1 MKTIIK
7 TENLKKYYP
16 VKKGVFSRVVGYV
29 KAVDSIS
36 LSIKRGKTLGL
47 VGESGCGKTTLGRTV
62 IRLYEPTSGKI
73 FFKGENI
80 TDCSQRDLKPSR
92 KNMQIIFQ
100 DPYASLNPRM
110 TVLDIVGEGPV
121 VHGLVKNK
129 KEKRGLVSEVLDKVG
144 LSDEH
149 IDRYPHEFSGGQRQ
163 RIGIAR
169 AVVMTPEFIVC
180 DEPVSALDVSIQ
192 AQIINLLIVLKNEF
206 NMAYLFISHD
216 LKVVEYISDEV
227 AVMYMGC
234 VVEHAESKA
243 IYKNPL
249 HPYTVALMNAIPVI
263 DKKSGM
269 KKVLLGG
276 DVPSSLNPPSGC
288 TFHTRCPER
297 VQKCKDEKPEL
308 REIRRGHW
316 IACHNRK

>member
-1 MKTIIK
+1 METIIK

-16 VKKGVFSRVVGYV
+16 VKKGVFSRAAGYV

-36 LSIKRGKTLGL
+36 LSIERGRTLGL
-47 VGESGCGKTTLGRTV
+47 VGESGCGKTTLGRTI

-73 FFKGENI
+73 FFKEKNI
-80 TDCSQRDLKPSR
+80 TACSQKDLKPSR

-100 DPYASLNPRM
+100 DPYSSLNPRM

-129 KEKRGLVSEVLDKVG
+129 KEKRGLVSEVLYKVG

-192 AQIINLLIVLKNEF
+192 AQIINLLMELKNEF

-216 LKVVEYISDEV
+216 LKVVEYISDEG

-234 VVEHAESKA
+234 VVEHAESRA

-263 DKKSGM
+263 NKKTGR

-288 TFHTRCPER
+288 AFHTRCPEC
-297 VQKCKDEKPEL
+297 VQKCKGEKPEL
-308 REIRRGHW
+308 RKITGGHW
-316 IACHNRK
+316 VACHKR